1 MIMGHLLSIVELLSI
16 WDLDLIKLTI
26 DNFEVRL
33 IKMRA
38 HPHHIIGLRFR
49 MHMIPS
55 YC

>member
-1 MIMGHLLSIVELLSI
+1 MIMGHLLCIVELLSI
-16 WDLDLIKLTI
+16 RNLYLIELPI

-33 IKMRA
+33 VKMRP